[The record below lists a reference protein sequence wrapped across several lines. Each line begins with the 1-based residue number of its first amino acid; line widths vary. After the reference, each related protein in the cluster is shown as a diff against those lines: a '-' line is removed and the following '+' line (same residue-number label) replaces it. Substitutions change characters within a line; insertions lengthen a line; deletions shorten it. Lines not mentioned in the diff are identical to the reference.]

1 MSDLLQL
8 VVSEGASD
16 LHLRVGVPPVIRVH
30 GILHRVEGPVCGPE
44 DTEELM
50 RSITS
55 EDHIQHVRERGGADF
70 GFAFGEAARFRVSV
84 FKEKGN
90 FGMVLRQI
98 PTKLL
103 RLEDIGLPP
112 SVRELLYKPRGLCLV
127 TGPTGSGKS
136 TTLASMINIINE
148 ERDEAHIITI
158 EDPIEF
164 YHKHKKAIVTQR
176 EIGVDVPSFAE
187 ALRRALR
194 QDPDIILVGE
204 MRDLETIDAAV
215 TAAETGHLVFGTLHT
230 TGAAKTIDRLVN
242 AFPTNQQE
250 QIRIQLSTVLQAVIS
265 QLLIPRIDKPGRVAV
280 FEIMINTP
288 SVAALIR
295 DNKTFRLNSDIQTGA
310 KYGMVTLDSF
320 LIDKYLAGMIAREEV
335 VTKAQDP
342 QTIQAKLQELELAGC
357 GRQSLGRRRDHAGM
371 DAALAAAVPSI
382 RDPSENHGRRPLRAA
397 RDQGRARA
405 VDMSLVGQRG
415 AALDEAWG
423 GYAAGPGAYFALLK
437 PRVMSLVVVTALAGM
452 LCAPGALNPVIG
464 FASLLAIA
472 VGAGAAGAL
481 NMWWDADIDVLMART
496 RSRPV
501 PAGLIAAND
510 ALAFGL
516 TLSLLSVLTLA
527 LAANLLAASLL
538 AFTIFYYVVIY
549 SMWLKRR
556 TPMNIVIGGA
566 AGALPPMIGYAAAGG
581 GVTLDSL
588 LLFTIIFMWTPPH
601 FWALSLVKM
610 RDYERAGVPMLPNVR
625 GAAYTR
631 LQILIYTL
639 ILAPLAT
646 IPYFTGLGGLGY
658 WLVAVC
664 GGGVLIAM
672 AVRIVR
678 VADGPRAGKAAMRLF
693 GFSIL
698 YLFGLFAALL
708 IEHGFGLIGRFG
720 L

>member
-8 VVSEGASD
+8 VVSEGSSD
-16 LHLRVGVPPVIRVH
+16 LHIRVGVPPVIRVH
-30 GILHRVEGPVCGPE
+30 GILHRVEGPILAPE

-55 EDHIQHVRERGGADF
+55 DDHIQHVRERGGADF
-70 GFAFGEAARFRVSV
+70 GFAFGDMARFRVSV

-90 FGMVLRQI
+90 FGLVLRQI

-265 QLLIPRIDKPGRVAV
+265 QLLIPRIDKPGRVAI

-320 LIDKYLAGMIAREEV
+320 LIEKYMAGMIAREEV
-335 VTKAQDP
+335 ITKSQDP
-342 QTIQAKLQELELAGC
+342 LTIQAKLQELELA
-357 GRQSLGRRRDHAGM
+357 QAM
-371 DAALAAAVPSI
+371 NVEPT
-382 RDPSENHGRRPLRAA
+382 
-397 RDQGRARA
+397 
-405 VDMSLVGQRG
+405 
-415 AALDEAWG
+415 
-423 GYAAGPGAYFALLK
+423 K
-437 PRVMSLVVVTALAGM
+437 P
-452 LCAPGALNPVIG
+452 
-464 FASLLAIA
+464 
-472 VGAGAAGAL
+472 
-481 NMWWDADIDVLMART
+481 
-496 RSRPV
+496 
-501 PAGLIAAND
+501 
-510 ALAFGL
+510 
-516 TLSLLSVLTLA
+516 
-527 LAANLLAASLL
+527 
-538 AFTIFYYVVIY
+538 
-549 SMWLKRR
+549 K
-556 TPMNIVIGGA
+556 
-566 AGALPPMIGYAAAGG
+566 
-581 GVTLDSL
+581 
-588 LLFTIIFMWTPPH
+588 H
-601 FWALSLVKM
+601 
-610 RDYERAGVPMLPNVR
+610 
-625 GAAYTR
+625 
-631 LQILIYTL
+631 
-639 ILAPLAT
+639 
-646 IPYFTGLGGLGY
+646 
-658 WLVAVC
+658 
-664 GGGVLIAM
+664 
-672 AVRIVR
+672 
-678 VADGPRAGKAAMRLF
+678 
-693 GFSIL
+693 
-698 YLFGLFAALL
+698 
-708 IEHGFGLIGRFG
+708 
-720 L
+720 